1 MIPTIIEGKF
11 DLFFYAESTSYA
23 ATQAL
28 FRVTLDR
35 SELKHEFLS
44 QALARNLAIGVRMT
58 LVYRAVHLFLKSHHG
73 KVCLVAAFVA
83 LEQIATVFM
92 KLGRWKD
99 AYDAS
104 MLSIQLAL
112 VVSEGFVSLKNMVKL
127 LLKMCKKS
135 GWILEAT
142 GRFADAGKFYQD
154 CCNLIDSEQEFIKTR
169 PSLIDPNV
177 SQQVL
182 GNLRASIVPNPFMR
196 NH

>member
-1 MIPTIIEGKF
+1 
-11 DLFFYAESTSYA
+11 
-23 ATQAL
+23 
-28 FRVTLDR
+28 
-35 SELKHEFLS
+35 
-44 QALARNLAIGVRMT
+44 
-58 LVYRAVHLFLKSHHG
+58 
-73 KVCLVAAFVA
+73 
-83 LEQIATVFM
+83 M

-182 GNLRASIVPNPFMR
+182 GNLRASIVPNPLMR